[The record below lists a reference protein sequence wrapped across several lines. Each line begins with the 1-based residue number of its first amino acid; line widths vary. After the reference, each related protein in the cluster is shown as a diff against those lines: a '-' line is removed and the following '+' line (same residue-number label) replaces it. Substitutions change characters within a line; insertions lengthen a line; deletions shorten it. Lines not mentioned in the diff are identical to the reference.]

1 MTSPAPQ
8 LISDTD
14 LALSLDP
21 AQTVP
26 SELQPARGGAILAIL
41 PGLLLAA
48 VVAISGYLLRSL
60 PGTPTF
66 SPMILAILLGT
77 AFHNLV
83 GTRQS
88 PGRGSPSASGDCC
101 ASPSSCSGFN

>member
-60 PGTPTF
+60 PGMSTF

-83 GTRQS
+83 GTPAIAR
-88 PGRGSPSASGDCC
+88 PGVTFSQRRLLRIAIILLGL
-101 ASPSSCSGFN
+101 